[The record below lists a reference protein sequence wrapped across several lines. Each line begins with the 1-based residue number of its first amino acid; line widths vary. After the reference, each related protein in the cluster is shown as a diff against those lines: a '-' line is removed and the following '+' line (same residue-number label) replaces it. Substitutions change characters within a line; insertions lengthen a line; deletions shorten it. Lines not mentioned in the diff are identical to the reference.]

1 MLAEKYVSM
10 YGKFGAK
17 NNDGLVA
24 YDILQERLI
33 STDKLDVGES
43 VLMIEHME
51 KIGKIEKT
59 GDYTIYKIGN
69 LPATRE
75 GERNML

>member
-1 MLAEKYVSM
+1 
-10 YGKFGAK
+10 
-17 NNDGLVA
+17 
-24 YDILQERLI
+24 
-33 STDKLDVGES
+33 
-43 VLMIEHME
+43 MIGHME